1 MKATNLLP
9 TTAMS
14 APMPVAIKPK
24 PRPTTY
30 AEEVRRH
37 KARQERRKRL
47 VTAMQAAVETSA
59 PVEHAEVEAAVEIAP
74 EPLQTLPEPDGL
86 WPPEPRRFPR
96 EPQRLTEHWAKVAE
110 TIAANRARFMAR
122 ERQRLETMAS
132 ASAVSSIFTA
142 MRAAFEACGINDEG
156 IFDRVSTG
164 TYRRCSEAVQRRR
177 AVFLHMHYH
186 GGVSWSD
193 IARAFGIAHS
203 VVMASRRP
211 LKVASCG
218 NRSSVLTNESDGV

>member
-9 TTAMS
+9 TTATP
-14 APMPVAIKPK
+14 APVLVTVTPK

-47 VTAMQAAVETSA
+47 AAAIQTAVEAPA
-59 PVEHAEVEAAVEIAP
+59 PVEPAEVEAAAEIVP

-96 EPQRLTEHWAKVAE
+96 EPQRLTDHWAKVAE
-110 TIAANRARFMAR
+110 TIASNRARFMAR
-122 ERQRLETMAS
+122 ERQRLEMMAS
-132 ASAVSSIFTA
+132 ASAVSAIFTA
-142 MRAAFEACGINDEG
+142 MRAAFKACGINDES
-156 IFDRVSTG
+156 IFDRVTTG
-164 TYRRCSEAVQRRR
+164 TYRRCSEAVERRR

-186 GGVSWSD
+186 GGISWSD
-193 IARAFGIAHS
+193 IARAFGVAHS
-203 VVMASRRP
+203 VVMSSRRP
-211 LKVASCG
+211 LKGASCG

>member
-9 TTAMS
+9 TTATPAS
-14 APMPVAIKPK
+14 ALVTITPK
-24 PRPTTY
+24 LTTTY
-30 AEEVRRH
+30 ADEVRRH

-47 VTAMQAAVETSA
+47 VTAMQAAVETPA
-59 PVEHAEVEAAVEIAP
+59 PVEPAEVEAAAEIVP
-74 EPLQTLPEPDGL
+74 EPLQTLPEPEGL

-96 EPQRLTEHWAKVAE
+96 EPQRLTDHWAKVAE

-132 ASAVSSIFTA
+132 ASAVSAIFTA
-142 MRAAFEACGINDEG
+142 MRAAFETCGIDDES
-156 IFDRVSTG
+156 IFDRVTTG
-164 TYRRCSEAVQRRR
+164 TYRRCPEAVKRRR

-193 IARAFGIAHS
+193 IARAFGVAHS
-203 VVMASRRP
+203 VVMSSRRP
-211 LKVASCG
+211 LKGACCG